1 MIKMPGRF
9 WVSDIFLHGNS
20 RSRRYFKAT
29 VASTIISVPFLGLIL
44 CMFRYALAMRDQ
56 TTSYKISKQAD
67 HIRCVITTCQNSRS
81 FQAWLVTYI
90 TALLVKQLSH
100 CPMLSFVVFQ
110 VLKRKLK
117 HVQPNTTENK
127 LLRFWSVKA
136 IALDNIL
143 AKISYYDGIFFLEWN
158 AICGFDSVVSNMPL

>member
-1 MIKMPGRF
+1 
-9 WVSDIFLHGNS
+9 
-20 RSRRYFKAT
+20 
-29 VASTIISVPFLGLIL
+29 
-44 CMFRYALAMRDQ
+44 MFRYALAMRDQ

-90 TALLVKQLSH
+90 TVLLVKQLSH
-100 CPMLSFVVFQ
+100 CPMLPFVVFQ
-110 VLKRKLK
+110 LLKRKLK

-143 AKISYYDGIFFLEWN
+143 AKISYYDGNFFLEWN